1 MSSLCQK
8 QSFEDHEIR
17 DEKGEQCCD
26 CEQVSPP
33 DTRGERNAASRPL
46 QHSLSL
52 TQLVYA
58 LPELRSLNVR
68 KAANDRDSR
77 RPDLWTPA
85 CYSSLSEI
93 MRAMRK
99 HSPWCN
105 LETFVCDPVP
115 MPHDSTSWLG
125 TALAE

>member
-1 MSSLCQK
+1 MST
-8 QSFEDHEIR
+8 
-17 DEKGEQCCD
+17 
-26 CEQVSPP
+26 P

-77 RPDLWTPA
+77 QPNLWTPA

-99 HSPWCN
+99 RSPWCN

-115 MPHDSTSWLG
+115 TSRASSSWLG
-125 TALAE
+125 IDLAQ